1 MRYLMLLLCLLLSLP
16 STAEQAQDN
25 SVPLQELRLFSE
37 VFHQI
42 RSNYVQEVSDKQ
54 LLQYAIEGMLSNL
67 DPHSTW
73 LDQSAFASLQEMT
86 QGEFAGIGVEVTL
99 ENDGLLVVAPIDDT
113 PAEKGGILPGDKIIQ
128 IDNKNLKG
136 LSMNECVELMR
147 GKEGSQIQLSVLREG
162 EKKPLV
168 FKLKRALIK
177 IDSVKSHL
185 INQQYAYVRVSQ
197 FQQNS
202 ANDVKQQLN
211 ALHQAADKGLQGI
224 VLDLRNNPGGLL
236 DGAVALVNLFIQEGL
251 IVYTQGRTDDS
262 QERYQADGS
271 AKFTTMPL
279 VVLINSGSASASEIV
294 AGALQDHKRAL
305 IMGRQSFGKGSV
317 QTILPVPDNNAIK
330 LTTALYYTPLGRSI
344 QAEGITPDI
353 ELENVSFE
361 PEKQTLII
369 SEVNLAKHLDNK
381 KSNKKAEVDNKSTV
395 KESLKKDYALYEA
408 VNILKA
414 MSFAQEK

>member
-381 KSNKKAEVDNKSTV
+381 KSNKKAEVENKSTV

>member
-1 MRYLMLLLCLLLSLP
+1 MRYLMLSLCLLLSLP
-16 STAEQAQDN
+16 SAAEQAQDN

-408 VNILKA
+408 VNMLKA
-414 MSFAQEK
+414 MTFAQGK

>member
-1 MRYLMLLLCLLLSLP
+1 MRYLMLSLCLLLSLP
-16 STAEQAQDN
+16 SAAEQAQDN

-381 KSNKKAEVDNKSTV
+381 KSNKKAEVENKSTV